1 MRFNLSDEKEIRALL
16 QRHEFSFSKALGQ
29 NFLIDPSVCPAMAQ
43 TAVCDGADC
52 VLEIGPGAGVL
63 TASLCE
69 HAERVAAVELDR
81 RLFPVLRET
90 LADYENFT
98 LVEGDAMRLDL
109 KALLRE
115 QFGDGA
121 RVAVCAN
128 LPYYITSPLL
138 MRMLESRLP
147 VEKLVVMV
155 QKEAAER
162 LAAEIGSRAAGAVTV
177 AVRYYTEPRV
187 CFEVPRTSFLPA
199 PKVDSAVLELR
210 VRKTPPVK
218 LFDEAFFFRMVRAAF
233 GQRRKTAVNA
243 LSAGLGLEKK
253 AVAAAIAGL
262 GLPEAVR
269 AEAMSMETLA
279 ALADRLF
286 AAKQTQ

>member
-16 QRHEFSFSKALGQ
+16 QRHGFSFSKALGQ

-69 HAERVAAVELDR
+69 HAGRVAAVELDR

-109 KALLRE
+109 RALLRE

-218 LFDEAFFFRMVRAAF
+218 LFDEAFFFHMVRAAF